1 MKKKFKSIVMNVC
14 GFTALLLSSAAVA
27 APTYTVAWYANPC
40 VTNVAYDASAVFA
53 QDESAASLVSAWE
66 TVKNDANIDGK
77 TVVSKR
83 MSHSDYFRPRFY
95 ALCSDGT
102 IAIYTLSRDLSG
114 IVWTTVY
121 SSAELIALVN
131 GNGGELE
138 SARTV
143 TAFEVVDKDGAVAFV
158 KFGEDA
164 DYVAL
169 ANTPPRWTYYAAGAE
184 GNPSAGKIGCI
195 TDGRWVLKCRT
206 KDIKTKGIEI
216 GSYTAS
222 DFAYLNDYRGE
233 YLDLSRGEAVNGS
246 GTTKIGDC
254 IYSLTNGTR
263 VLVHSKNLYNP
274 PNSAGFKTCHAEE
287 LIINSSTVEEM
298 QSWSA
303 ATVLRVVFNLPN
315 FKNARYYMFG
325 RTGVPSANFGEETD
339 FGDFNL
345 PALSTVSNCA
355 FRFFAAHGAL
365 SLPAAKKVYAEAFYG
380 CDNLEEVKLSP
391 EKRTLS
397 LIGSGAFAA
406 STDRGKGKLKRVTLG
421 CAEGFTFAVNNAF
434 ARQPLEVVTLT
445 GAVPLFEKT
454 EVWPDSLARA
464 MVFAI
469 PEGDAAWAE
478 IVSGATVLS
487 EEERKACH
495 AAHPDWPIPFAVV
508 DKSVFKT
515 RHEQYL
521 AYIGSDK
528 GVSLAID
535 RDTFFDDTVTV
546 ETDWAAFADGTY
558 PKGTVVTLTAAA
570 GSTGRFMKWYGDV
583 PGAVSS
589 EQSVELTLSGDS
601 WVYARFVHPWTLS
614 SDRTKMSNGNFT
626 VNCSVVDAAKRTLQ
640 VGINYKYAGVGGIYA
655 DDNGSG
661 VLDLGGDIKGSD
673 DAQLWKIVRLSAGD
687 AAWTAPT
694 SGKVKA
700 FITPSTMDRAS
711 ENLESQMLNRGNGV
725 SYSTLIIDEPSAQWG
740 WKGEWY
746 CTQNKLERFVF
757 RVPKLT
763 AMSGDN
769 GMSGGANL
777 TGTKL
782 DWWDLGAVASIGGNT
797 LRINAGNQL
806 RLPASGT
813 FSLPSFRSVA
823 GTEFQRMENVEG
835 FVLGGK
841 TKALTVTN
849 IAANAFAYDKSL
861 KRLVLHAD
869 AEIVVGATPF
879 ANGRTPDEIVLT
891 GMPPENSEVYE
902 NLLSGVRKGDAPVVI
917 RIPRGSWA
925 WAQAPGIDHSPTSA
939 EKALAGDESKKV
951 FGVVRGNADG
961 VPYVKA
967 LCLFD
972 EPLSGMVIKIR

>member
-1 MKKKFKSIVMNVC
+1 MKRKFKSIVMNVC
-14 GFTALLLSSAAVA
+14 GFTALSLSSAAVA

-40 VTNVAYDASAVFA
+40 ITNVTYSASDVFVS
-53 QDESAASLVSAWE
+53 DEESAPLATAWA
-66 TVKNDANIDGK
+66 TVKDDINIAGK

-83 MSHSDYFRPRFY
+83 MSHSDYFRPRLY

-102 IAIYTLSRDLSG
+102 IVIYTLTKDLSA
-114 IVWTTVY
+114 IKWTTLY
-121 SSAELIALVN
+121 SSAELISLIN
-131 GNGGELE
+131 GNGGAIE
-138 SARTV
+138 SGRKV

-195 TDGRWVLKCRT
+195 TDGRWVLKCA
-206 KDIKTKGIEI
+206 IENNKGIRI
-216 GSYTAS
+216 GSYDANDS
-222 DFAYLNDYRGE
+222 AYLNAYKGE
-233 YLDLSRGEAVNGS
+233 YLDLSIGVAVNGS
-246 GTTKIGDC
+246 GTTKIGEC
-254 IYSLTNGTR
+254 VYSLKDGPR
-263 VLVHSKNLYNP
+263 VIVHSKNLFDV
-274 PNSAGFKTCHAEE
+274 PNSAGLKTITAEE
-287 LIINSSTVEEM
+287 FVINSSTVSAVP
-298 QSWSA
+298 SWSA
-303 ATVLRVVFNLPN
+303 GTLLRAVFNLPN
-315 FKNARYYMFG
+315 LKEVRYYG
-325 RTGVPSANFGEETD
+325 YGKTKKAETNFGEETD
-339 FGDFNL
+339 FGDFYF
-345 PALSTVSNCA
+345 PKLSTLNTNA
-355 FRFFAAHGAL
+355 FSYFAAHGKL
-365 SLPAAKKVYAEAFYG
+365 YLPAAKNIYKEAFYG
-380 CDNLEEVKLSP
+380 CDNMEEVILSP
-391 EKRTLS
+391 EQRTLS
-397 LIGSGAFAA
+397 SLGVNAFAA
-406 STDRGKGKLKRVTLG
+406 YSSLGKLKRVTMG
-421 CAEGFTFAVNNAF
+421 CADGFAFSVNNAF
-434 ARQPLEVVTLT
+434 AKQPLEVVTFT
-445 GAVPLFEKT
+445 GAVPSFEK
-454 EVWPDSLARA
+454 EDVWPDPQARS

-469 PEGDAAWAE
+469 PEGDAAWAA
-478 IVSGATVLS
+478 IASKATMLG
-487 EEERKACH
+487 EDERKACH
-495 AAHPDWPIPFAVV
+495 VAHPDWPIPFAVV

-535 RDTFFDDTVTV
+535 RDTFFDDTVIV

-626 VNCSVVDAAKRTLQ
+626 VNCSVVDASKRTLQ
-640 VGINYKYAGVGGIYA
+640 VGINYKFAGVGGIYA

-661 VLDLGGDIKGSD
+661 VLDLGGDIKDSD

-725 SYSTLIIDEPSAQWG
+725 SYRTLIIDEPSAQWG

-902 NLLSGVRKGDAPVVI
+902 NLLSGVWKGDAPVVI

-951 FGVVRGNADG
+951 FGVVRGEEGGTA
-961 VPYVKA
+961 YVKA
-967 LCLFD
+967 ICIFD
-972 EPLSGMVIKIR
+972 EPLRGFIIKVR